1 MINVEIK
8 EMKQILDDKLK
19 GIITTALQDNDHPL
33 NELLPKTRSEER
45 TRKMCGTL
53 KEKLCYSRINAL

>member
-19 GIITTALQDNDHPL
+19 GIITTALQDNDHPI
-33 NELLPKTRSEER
+33 NELLPKQDV
-45 TRKMCGTL
+45 K
-53 KEKLCYSRINAL
+53 KEHEQVNE